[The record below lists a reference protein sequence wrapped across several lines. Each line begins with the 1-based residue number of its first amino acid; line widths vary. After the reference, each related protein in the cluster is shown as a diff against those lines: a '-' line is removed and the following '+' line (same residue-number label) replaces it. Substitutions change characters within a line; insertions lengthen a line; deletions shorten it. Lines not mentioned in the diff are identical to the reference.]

1 MTVIFNMVA
10 MVATV
15 EINAVSA
22 MIKNN
27 CNSYN
32 GYISDNECGFNC
44 CYFEIFCNG

>member
-1 MTVIFNMVA
+1 MTVMFSMVA

-32 GYISDNECGFNC
+32 GCSSDNECGFNYG
-44 CYFEIFCNG
+44 YFEIFCNG